1 MRIAE
6 PSLLIRISRSWHEG
20 ISTQALFEA
29 TRGVW
34 KIGERREQVE
44 LVFAVAS
51 GIVREVYRVHA
62 WHPAGT
68 TLYHTRVPVEVAI
81 QGRWEF
87 TGELADELLRSR
99 YLGTDVSDFFSP
111 GSSNPIT
118 VCQCPDQP
126 LIEPLSCGL

>member
-1 MRIAE
+1 MHIAE
-6 PSLLIRISRSWHEG
+6 PSLLIRISRSWHGG
-20 ISTQALFEA
+20 ISTAALYEA

-51 GIVREVYRVHA
+51 GVIREVYRVHA

-68 TLYHTRVPVEVAI
+68 TLYHTRVPVDVAI

-87 TGELADELLRSR
+87 TGEQAEEMIRSR
-99 YLGTDVSDFFSP
+99 YLGIDVTGYFSQ
-111 GSSNPIT
+111 GSSNPIQY
-118 VCQCPDQP
+118 VNVPINP
-126 LIEPLSCGL
+126 